1 MPWQERCAMDQRR
14 VFVSEYL
21 TGLWTMTQLCEQ
33 FAISRKTG
41 YKWLDRYDTGG
52 RPALADQSRRPHG
65 HPAATSDRVVQ
76 RLLETRAR
84 ASASEPRERSA
95 PAQWRARER
104 AGESEGR
111 SPSDKSSVR
120 GAKPLG

>member
-1 MPWQERCAMDQRR
+1 MDQRR
-14 VFVSEYL
+14 LFVGDYL

-41 YKWLDRYDTGG
+41 YKWLGRYDTGG

-84 ASASEPRERSA
+84 FPRWSMA
-95 PAQWRARER
+95 
-104 AGESEGR
+104 
-111 SPSDKSSVR
+111 KSSR
-120 GAKPLG
+120 GSGADIRGRRGRVGRRRMT